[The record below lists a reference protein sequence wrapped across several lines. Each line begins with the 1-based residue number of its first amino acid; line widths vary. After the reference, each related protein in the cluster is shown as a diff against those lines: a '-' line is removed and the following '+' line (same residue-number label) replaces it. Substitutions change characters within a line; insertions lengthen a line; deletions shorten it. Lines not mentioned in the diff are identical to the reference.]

1 MELGTAAQ
9 SHAGFAMM
17 AQTLQNATMGADIV
31 TKTLGAVNQL
41 NAGTGGAQQP
51 VDTRA
56 VAEATGKG
64 LRIDAAV

>member
-1 MELGTAAQ
+1 MELDTAAQ
-9 SHAGFAMM
+9 SQTGIAMM

-31 TKTLGAVNQL
+31 TKTISAGNQI
-41 NAGTGGAQQP
+41 NAGAGGAQQP

>member
-9 SHAGFAMM
+9 SQTGIAMM

-41 NAGTGGAQQP
+41 NAGAGGAAQP